1 MEYNKIIELG
11 HLDGLSS
18 FLHET
23 AVEKGFWNNEVD
35 VNFVLSKLALVHSEV
50 SEVLEA
56 VRKSMGED
64 VVVEEMADIIIR
76 LLDLYAGMVDAGMV
90 QTSIDDAL
98 AKKIDKNKS
107 RPHMHGVLA

>member
-1 MEYNKIIELG
+1 MEYSKIIELG

-23 AVEKGFWNNEVD
+23 AVEKGFWNNKVD

-56 VRKSMGED
+56 VRKSMGEE

-90 QTSIDDAL
+90 ETSIDDAL
-98 AKKIDKNKS
+98 AKKIEKNKS

>member
-56 VRKSMGED
+56 VRKSMGEE

-90 QTSIDDAL
+90 ETSIDDAL
-98 AKKIDKNKS
+98 SKKIEKNKS

>member
-56 VRKSMGED
+56 VRKSMGEE

>member
-1 MEYNKIIELG
+1 
-11 HLDGLSS
+11 
-18 FLHET
+18 
-23 AVEKGFWNNEVD
+23 
-35 VNFVLSKLALVHSEV
+35 
-50 SEVLEA
+50 
-56 VRKSMGED
+56 MGEE

-98 AKKIDKNKS
+98 AKKIEKNKS

>member
-56 VRKSMGED
+56 VRKSMGEE

-90 QTSIDDAL
+90 ETSIDDAL
-98 AKKIDKNKS
+98 AKKIEKNKS